1 MYMKVENNM
10 LKMIRSRFARN
21 EHGDSVTSTI
31 ILVPFVA
38 AMVLMLV
45 SISGGFQGRSE
56 AMTQLHDRG
65 ISFADENTDFN
76 K

>member
-1 MYMKVENNM
+1 MKVENDM

-21 EHGDSVTSTI
+21 EHGDSVMSTI

-38 AMVLMLV
+38 AMVFMLA
-45 SISGGFQGRSE
+45 SMSGMFQDRNE

-65 ISFADENTDFN
+65 ISFADVNTDFN